1 MFLRGAR
8 AIAGASVL
16 VLGAAACGGE
26 PAAGSGGAGGA
37 TSGSASG
44 GGGPGTGGEATG
56 SGGAGGMTGAGGS
69 TTTGGGAGAG
79 GGPECPSPPCDA
91 LATAA
96 GCAGP
101 FNVDQVLDL
110 HFTMAPG
117 DWSALKADM
126 TNNVYFAAKF
136 HCNSDPDLPFDVG
149 VRRKRSGSI
158 DKPGVKVDF
167 NQFDMNGEWQ
177 DLKKLSLENGVSEGS
192 DNVEMSDLLAEYLA
206 WRAMDRSNL
215 ISGRAAFA
223 RVHVNGELLGVY
235 TNVEQVD
242 KRFLRSRLGD
252 DDGWL
257 YKHSGSADD
266 GYKTN
271 EMVPN
276 PYEDALC
283 FFDNKPCQPPPSSE
297 LETYLPKHLDIEQ
310 MLRMGAVNA
319 IVANSDA
326 PLGKN
331 NNYYFY
337 DWAGGGREYIPWDL
351 DTVMKENDPIFGA
364 SMTPIYTDIL
374 FTHWEDD
381 YDAILTELLEG
392 PLNAKWMEE
401 ELMLAG
407 SVAGPSLEA
416 DPFVA
421 GASFAD
427 AASKLQGW
435 WSARHAAIHQEVLSH
450 QP

>member
-1 MFLRGAR
+1 M
-8 AIAGASVL
+8 
-16 VLGAAACGGE
+16 
-26 PAAGSGGAGGA
+26 
-37 TSGSASG
+37 
-44 GGGPGTGGEATG
+44 
-56 SGGAGGMTGAGGS
+56 
-69 TTTGGGAGAG
+69 
-79 GGPECPSPPCDA
+79 
-91 LATAA
+91 

-110 HFTMAPG
+110 HFTMAAG

-126 TNNVYFAAKF
+126 TNNVFFPAKF
-136 HCNSDPDLPFDVG
+136 HCNSDPDLPFQVAI
-149 VRRKRSGSI
+149 RRKRSGSV
-158 DKPGVKVDF
+158 DKPGLKVDF
-167 NQFDMNGEWQ
+167 NEYDMNGEWQ
-177 DLKKLSLENGVSEGS
+177 DLRKLSLENGVSEGS
-192 DNVEMSDLLAEYLA
+192 DSVEMSAIVAEYLA
-206 WRAMDRSNL
+206 WRAMDRSKL

-242 KRFLRSRLGD
+242 KRFLRSRIGD

-283 FFDNKPCQPPPSSE
+283 FFDNNPCQPPPANE
-297 LETYLPKHLDIEQ
+297 LLTYLPKHLDIEQ

-337 DWAGGGREYIPWDL
+337 DWAGGGRLYIPWDL
-351 DTVMKENDPIFGA
+351 DTVMKVNSALFGA
-364 SMTPIYTDIL
+364 SMSDMYTSVL

-392 PLNAKWMEE
+392 PLNADWMDE
-401 ELMLAG
+401 ELTLAG
-407 SVAGPSLEA
+407 SVAGASLEA

-421 GASFAD
+421 GTSFAD
-427 AASKLQGW
+427 AASKLKGW
-435 WSARHAAIHQEVLSH
+435 WAARHPAIHQEVLSH
-450 QP
+450 MP

>member
-1 MFLRGAR
+1 MT
-8 AIAGASVL
+8 
-16 VLGAAACGGE
+16 
-26 PAAGSGGAGGA
+26 GAGGM
-37 TSGSASG
+37 
-44 GGGPGTGGEATG
+44 TGG
-56 SGGAGGMTGAGGS
+56 GGMTGAGGAGG
-69 TTTGGGAGAG
+69 TETTGSGGSAG
-79 GGPECPSPPCDA
+79 GNAECASPPCDT
-91 LATAA
+91 LETAA

-126 TNNVYFAAKF
+126 TNNVFFAAKF
-136 HCNSDPDLPFDVG
+136 HCNSDPDLPFQVG
-149 VRRKRSGSI
+149 IRRKRSGSI
-158 DKPGVKVDF
+158 DKPGLKVDF
-167 NQFDMNGEWQ
+167 NEIDMNGEWQ

-192 DNVEMSDLLAEYLA
+192 DTVELSGVVAEYLA
-206 WRAMDRSNL
+206 WRAMDRSKL

-223 RVHVNGELLGVY
+223 RVHVNGALIGVY

-242 KRFLRSRLGD
+242 KRFLRVRIGD

-276 PYEDALC
+276 PYEEALC
-283 FFDNKPCQPPPSSE
+283 FFTNKPCPPPPSNE
-297 LETYLPKHLDIEQ
+297 LLTYLPEHLDIEQ

-319 IVANSDA
+319 IVANTDA
-326 PLGKN
+326 PIRKN

-337 DWAGGGREYIPWDL
+337 DWAGGGRLYIPWDL
-351 DTVMKENDPIFGA
+351 DTVMNQNEPIF
-364 SMTPIYTDIL
+364 SPPMTPIYTDIL

-392 PLNAKWMEE
+392 PLDAGWLEE
-401 ELMLAG
+401 ELSLAG

-416 DPFVA
+416 DPAVS
-421 GASFAD
+421 GGSFAD
-427 AASKLQGW
+427 AASKLKGW
-435 WSARHAAIHQEVLSH
+435 WAARHPAIHQEVLNH